1 MWHSAVSARDPV
13 FYRWH
18 RHIEDLLEKYKD
30 TRLGP
35 YTRTDFPLSGGLKV
49 LAVKTIMDKSQVQT
63 ENDVVNTLVTY
74 EEETPSGAYKFKY
87 NKINHK
93 DFKYQ
98 IMMSNPQKISK
109 KVIVRIWL
117 ALGSLINSQFLNIAS
132 LLMKMCHYFSD
143 TPDFIKF
150 FKLSI
155 RKL

>member
-49 LAVKTIMDKSQVQT
+49 LEVKTIMDKSQVQT

-74 EEETPSGAYKFKY
+74 EEETTSGAYKFKY

-109 KVIVRIWL
+109 KVIVRLWL
-117 ALGSLINSQFLNIAS
+117 ALGSLINSQFLQIAS
-132 LLMKMCHYFSD
+132 LLRKICHYFSD

-150 FKLSI
+150 FKL
-155 RKL
+155 

>member
-49 LAVKTIMDKSQVQT
+49 LEVKTIMDKSQVQT

-74 EEETPSGAYKFKY
+74 EEETPVGTQKLKY
-87 NKINHK
+87 NKIGHR
-93 DFKYQ
+93 DYKYQ
-98 IMMSNPQKISK
+98 IRIQNPQRSTK

-117 ALGSLINSQFLNIAS
+117 ALGSSFYVFVFL
-132 LLMKMCHYFSD
+132 
-143 TPDFIKF
+143 
-150 FKLSI
+150 
-155 RKL
+155 